1 MKNPGGG
8 KQMNT
13 LKTGILMTVLTL
25 LFILVG
31 QAIGGESGAV
41 FAFLLAAVMNF
52 GAYWFSDR
60 VVLAMYRARQV
71 NEAEAPELHSMVREL
86 AQRGG
91 LPMPKVYIMENEAP
105 NAFATGRNPQHAAVA
120 VTTGI
125 LRILNREELMGV
137 LGHELSHIRNRDI
150 LIGTI
155 AATLAGA
162 ISMMASMARWGAIF
176 GGGRDDEEGGG
187 GNILFVMA
195 FSMIASIAAM
205 LIQLAI
211 SRSREYLADEG
222 GAQLVGEPRYLARA
236 LEKLHR
242 GAEQI
247 PMDAN
252 PATAHMFIV
261 NPLRGGG
268 VLSLFST
275 HPPMEKRIQR
285 LLAMARS

>member
-1 MKNPGGG
+1 
-8 KQMNT
+8 MNT
-13 LKTGILMTVLTL
+13 LKTGMLMTVLTL
-25 LFILVG
+25 LFVFVG
-31 QAIGGESGAV
+31 QAIAGESGAV
-41 FAFLLAAVMNF
+41 FAFLLAAAMNF

-60 VVLAMYRARQV
+60 VVLAMYGARQV

-150 LIGTI
+150 LIGTV

-176 GGGRDDEEGGG
+176 GGGRDEEEGGG
-187 GNILFVMA
+187 GNILFVML
-195 FSMIASIAAM
+195 FSMIASVAAM
-205 LIQLAI
+205 LIQMAI

-242 GAEQI
+242 GAEKI

-275 HPPMEKRIQR
+275 HPPMQKRIQR